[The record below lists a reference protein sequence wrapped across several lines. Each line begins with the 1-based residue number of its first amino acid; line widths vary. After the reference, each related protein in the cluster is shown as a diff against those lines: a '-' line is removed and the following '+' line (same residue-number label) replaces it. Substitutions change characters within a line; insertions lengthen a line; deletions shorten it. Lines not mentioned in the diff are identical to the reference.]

1 MNKEFYEEFNQP
13 VYRQHLDNGLSLQV
27 VPMTGY
33 HKTYAIFT
41 TDFGSIDNH
50 FVPYDKREAIRV
62 PDGIAHF
69 LEHKMFEKA
78 DHDAFD
84 LFGKLGAD
92 SNAFTSFTQTSYLF
106 STTSHVHESLDVL
119 LDFVQDPYFTAE
131 TVKKEQGIIGQE
143 IKMYDDDASWRL
155 YLGILGNLY
164 PHDPMHID
172 IAGTVDSISKITP
185 EYLMETY
192 KTFYQ
197 PSNMNLILAG
207 NVDPNETL
215 DWVVSNQSR
224 RQFLPAT
231 QPERLFNLN
240 DPTAHDV
247 IPFRSLTM
255 DVARPKVIVGLRG
268 IEMPEDGHERLHYK
282 LAIDLLLD
290 VLFDDTSDNY
300 LRLYNNEILDDS
312 FAYNLEMQRDFYFA
326 YFSSDTDQME
336 RFADEVIAILES
348 ANQQIDAAR
357 TRFNGIKNAEIGRL
371 IGLLDSPEA
380 VANHYAGKLFDGA
393 NLMDE
398 IRELRSIGLNDL
410 YDVAKRFI
418 VSQGISVFQIIP
430 QHR

>member
-1 MNKEFYEEFNQP
+1 MNKEIYEEFNQP
-13 VYRQHLDNGLSLQV
+13 IYRQQLANGLTLQMM
-27 VPMTGY
+27 PMAGY
-33 HKTYAIFT
+33 HKTYASYT
-41 TDFGSIDNH
+41 TDFGSIDNC
-50 FVPYDKREAIRV
+50 FVPYDKQDAIKV

-119 LDFVQDPYFTAE
+119 LDFVQEPYFTE
-131 TVKKEQGIIGQE
+131 QTVNKEQGIIGQE
-143 IKMYDDDASWRL
+143 IKMYEDDASWRL

-172 IAGTVDSISKITP
+172 IAGTVESISKITP

-197 PSNMNLILAG
+197 PSNMNLVLAG
-207 NVDPNETL
+207 NLNPDEIV
-215 DWVVSNQSR
+215 DWVIQNQSQ
-224 RQFLPAT
+224 RQFLPAIK
-231 QPERLFNLN
+231 PNRIFNLN
-240 DPTAHDV
+240 DPSAHDV

-268 IEMPEDGHERLHYK
+268 IEMPEDGQERLRYK

-300 LRLYNNEILDDS
+300 LRLYNNEVLDDS

-348 ANQQIDAAR
+348 ADQQIDAAR
-357 TRFNGIKNAEIGRL
+357 TRFNEIKNAEIGRL
-371 IGLLDSPEA
+371 TGLLDSPEA
-380 VANHYAGKLFDGA
+380 VANHYGGKFFDGA

-398 IRELRSIGLNDL
+398 IRVLRSINLDDL

>member
-1 MNKEFYEEFNQP
+1 
-13 VYRQHLDNGLSLQV
+13 
-27 VPMTGY
+27 
-33 HKTYAIFT
+33 
-41 TDFGSIDNH
+41 
-50 FVPYDKREAIRV
+50 
-62 PDGIAHF
+62 
-69 LEHKMFEKA
+69 
-78 DHDAFD
+78 
-84 LFGKLGAD
+84 
-92 SNAFTSFTQTSYLF
+92 
-106 STTSHVHESLDVL
+106 
-119 LDFVQDPYFTAE
+119 
-131 TVKKEQGIIGQE
+131 
-143 IKMYDDDASWRL
+143 
-155 YLGILGNLY
+155 
-164 PHDPMHID
+164 
-172 IAGTVDSISKITP
+172 
-185 EYLMETY
+185 
-192 KTFYQ
+192 
-197 PSNMNLILAG
+197 
-207 NVDPNETL
+207 
-215 DWVVSNQSR
+215 
-224 RQFLPAT
+224 
-231 QPERLFNLN
+231 
-240 DPTAHDV
+240 
-247 IPFRSLTM
+247 M